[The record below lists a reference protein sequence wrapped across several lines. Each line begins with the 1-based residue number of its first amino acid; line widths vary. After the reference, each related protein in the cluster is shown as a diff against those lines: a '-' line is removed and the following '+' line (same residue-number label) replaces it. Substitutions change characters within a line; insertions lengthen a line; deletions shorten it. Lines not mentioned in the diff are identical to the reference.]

1 MLSTKVNSKWIL
13 DLNVKHKNLKR
24 LEDNTEENL
33 QCLWLDEGYL
43 DMTAKNHHKGKK
55 NLINCISSKLKLFF
69 VKDPFERMK
78 RTNHQRVK
86 NICELHI

>member
-13 DLNVKHKNLKR
+13 DLNVKHKNLKL

-55 NLINCISSKLKLFF
+55 KPDKLHFIKIKTFLC
-69 VKDPFERMK
+69 ERS
-78 RTNHQRVK
+78 
-86 NICELHI
+86 L